1 MQNLAGHLLIAVPEL
16 ADTNFFRTVVI
27 LFQHDQEGAAGLVL
41 NRQMNV
47 SLEDV
52 WNEVAEEPVPIKQPL
67 YLGGPVEGPLMAL
80 HASLTLAEMQV
91 VPGVFFSMQRDNL
104 SRLVKQSQHEFRFFS
119 GYSGWDSKQL
129 ENEIHVGGWLTMPA
143 ERDHIFAQPDQL
155 WKTVCEKFGYQIM
168 LTENMRNRTPNDP
181 SMN

>member
-27 LFQHDQEGAAGLVL
+27 LFQHDQDGAAGLVL
-41 NRQMNV
+41 NRKMNV
-47 SLEDV
+47 TLADV
-52 WNEVAEEPVPIKQPL
+52 WKEVASETVAVHEPL

-104 SRLVKQSQHEFRFFS
+104 SRLIKQSQHEFRIFS
-119 GYSGWDSKQL
+119 GYSGWDYKQL
-129 ENEIHVGGWLTMPA
+129 ENELHLGGWMTMQA
-143 ERDHIFAQPDQL
+143 EREHVFAQPEEL
-155 WKTVCEKFGYQIM
+155 WKSVCEKFGHEIM
-168 LTENMRNRTPNDP
+168 LTENLRNRLPIDP
-181 SMN
+181 SVN